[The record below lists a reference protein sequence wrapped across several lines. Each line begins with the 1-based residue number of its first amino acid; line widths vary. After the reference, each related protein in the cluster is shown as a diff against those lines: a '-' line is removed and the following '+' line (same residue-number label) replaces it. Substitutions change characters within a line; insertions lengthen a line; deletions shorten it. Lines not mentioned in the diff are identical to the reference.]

1 MSLNEDR
8 EGDIDENLEA
18 RDSFIRD
25 ELMWKDAKC

>member
-18 RDSFIRD
+18 RDSLTRD